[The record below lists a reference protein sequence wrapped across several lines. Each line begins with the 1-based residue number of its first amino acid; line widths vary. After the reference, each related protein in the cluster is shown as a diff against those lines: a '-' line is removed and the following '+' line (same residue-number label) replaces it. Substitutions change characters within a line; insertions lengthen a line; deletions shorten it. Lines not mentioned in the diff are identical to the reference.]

1 MDLGVS
7 IQNDGGRLR
16 ALEAVK
22 ARLKRV
28 EQSVLTLVNVS
39 RKQEELGVLQVKPVA
54 LFVNATLP
62 KQENL
67 LSREQRIYRN
77 RPLL

>member
-1 MDLGVS
+1 MDLGVCS
-7 IQNDGGRLR
+7 EAGGRLGS
-16 ALEAVK
+16 LSLL